1 MAKYGDIQRYEPPR
15 ESLAG
20 MVLISVLVLIEFVLV
35 GIFVWGVASGGVT
48 DTASNIFL
56 GGVLG
61 FIFIDL
67 AFILMVYKIEFLP
80 DMLVIKKRRKKY
92 EDIWVAEEDVEGE
105 SLRDRLE
112 DEFRKSASPCERKT

>member
-20 MVLISVLVLIEFVLV
+20 TIIILVLTLIEFVLI
-35 GIFVWGVASGGVT
+35 GIFLLGVLGGGIT

-56 GGVLG
+56 GAVLG

-92 EDIWVAEEDVEGE
+92 EDIWVAEDDVDGE

-112 DEFRKSASPCERKT
+112 DEFRKSASPFERKT

>member
-15 ESLAG
+15 ESLLGAIIIV
-20 MVLISVLVLIEFVLV
+20 VLTVIEFVLI
-35 GIFVWGVASGGVT
+35 GIFLLGVLGGGVT
-48 DTASNIFL
+48 DTASNMFL

-92 EDIWVAEEDVEGE
+92 EDIWVAEEDVDGE
-105 SLRDRLE
+105 SLRDRLG
-112 DEFRKSASPCERKT
+112 DEFRKSASPFERKT

>member
-15 ESLAG
+15 ESLLGAILIV
-20 MVLISVLVLIEFVLV
+20 VLTVIEFVLI
-35 GIFVWGVASGGVT
+35 GIFVLGVLGGGIT
-48 DTASNIFL
+48 DTASNMFL

-92 EDIWVAEEDVEGE
+92 EDIWVAEGDVDGE
-105 SLRDRLE
+105 SLRDRLG
-112 DEFRKSASPCERKT
+112 DEFRKSASPFERKT